1 MNSPRDIAGDRGET
15 VLLADSELPMRV
27 GMRTALESAGLHV
40 VAEAADAG
48 EAVHAAANH
57 RPGVCLVSVTLRG
70 GGITAAEEI
79 RRRLPE
85 TKLLMLTSHHRDRE
99 LFESLRVGADGYLL
113 KTTSAARLPHAVRGL
128 LSGEA
133 AMPRALVARLIQ
145 RYRDRDRPR
154 QLTLSAVGRSVR
166 LTAREFEVL
175 ELLRDGE
182 PTPRIA
188 ERLHISEVTVRRHVS
203 TVMHKLGVTDRRSA
217 VGLLTRSELTA
228 SPDDRVPA

>member
-1 MNSPRDIAGDRGET
+1 MYNSRDIAGAET
-15 VLLADSELPMRV
+15 VLLADSELPMRI
-27 GMRTALESAGLHV
+27 GMRIALEEAGLHV
-40 VAEAADAG
+40 VAEAADAAG
-48 EAVHAAANH
+48 AVQAAADQ
-57 RPGVCLVSVTLRG
+57 RPGACLVSVSLSG

-133 AMPRALVARLIQ
+133 AMPRELVARLIQ

-154 QLTLSAVGRSVR
+154 QLTLSALGRSVQ

-188 ERLHISEVTVRRHVS
+188 ERMHISEVTVRRHVS
-203 TVMHKLGVTDRRSA
+203 TVMHKLGVADRRSA
-217 VGLLTRSELTA
+217 VRLLAQSEH
-228 SPDDRVPA
+228 SPPADDRVTV

>member
-1 MNSPRDIAGDRGET
+1 MNSPRDITDDGRET

-27 GMRTALESAGLHV
+27 GMRMALENAGIQV

-48 EAVHAAANH
+48 EAAQAAADH
-57 RPGVCLVSVTLRG
+57 RPGVCLVSVSLPG

-133 AMPRALVARLIQ
+133 AIPRALVARLIQ
-145 RYRDRDRPR
+145 RYRERDRPR
-154 QLTLSAVGRSVR
+154 RLTLSALGRSAQ

-182 PTPRIA
+182 ATPRIA

-203 TVMHKLGVTDRRSA
+203 AVMHKLGVADRRSA
-217 VGLLTRSELTA
+217 VGLLTQSELTA
-228 SPDDRVPA
+228 APDDGVPA